1 MRRPWHIWTAFALCL
16 AVLLAAM
23 AWVSVTTLRLDHAET
38 EMRRHAV
45 LEENVRLALWRMD
58 SSLAGLVAQESS
70 RPYFVYSAFYF
81 PERAYNKMFAEL
93 RPNEVRMPSPLLTL
107 DSQHILLHFQFEPD
121 GGITSPQAPV
131 GNMQDLAE
139 TGYKTH
145 KEIIAAQRLL
155 KQFGGQIGREELI
168 GRLPETVP
176 QPPPPE
182 KIRVVPANNAADI
195 ALQQSVRS
203 ASEWRARSRQNVWSQ
218 NYAPQLAAAKRPV
231 GTINVEPGIM
241 MPLWFGD
248 TLLLARRI
256 IVDGRDY
263 VQGCWLD
270 WPQIKPWLYESI
282 ADLLPGAG
290 LEPVKSGRC
299 KGEARMLAALPVNVV
314 PKEIPLGS
322 VPARSTVIFSL
333 AISWGCVIL
342 AAVAAGVLLQGAV
355 ALSER
360 RGAFVSAVTHEL
372 RTPLTTFRLYSE
384 MLAEGIVT
392 DETKRRRYLDTLR
405 READRLSH
413 LVENVLAYAGI
424 ERGSMAGR
432 IEAVTIRDLLARIQD
447 RLALHAQQAEMTL
460 ELQAAEAVLNA
471 RLSIDPAAT
480 EQILFNLV
488 DNARKYAASAT
499 ERVIHLELDVPDHF
513 AVFRVRDHGPGV
525 SAREARRLFRPFCKS
540 AKDAANS
547 APGVGL
553 GLALSRRLARSMG
566 GDLSIDTTVTDGA
579 CFVLRLPIA

>member
-16 AVLLAAM
+16 AVLLTAM
-23 AWVSVTTLRLDHAET
+23 AWVSVTALRLDHDEM

-58 SSLAGLVAQESS
+58 SSLAGLVASESS

-121 GGITSPQAPV
+121 GGLTSPQAPV
-131 GNMQDLAE
+131 GNMWDLAE

-145 KEIIAAQRLL
+145 KEIIAAQQLL
-155 KQFGGQIGREELI
+155 KEFGGQVGREELI
-168 GRLPETVP
+168 ARLPETV
-176 QPPPPE
+176 QQSPPPE
-182 KIRVVPANNAADI
+182 RVRDVPANNAAEI
-195 ALQQSVRS
+195 VTEQLSRNTN
-203 ASEWRARSRQNVWSQ
+203 EWRARSRQNWKTQ
-218 NYAPQLAAAKRPV
+218 IEQQRAATKRAI
-231 GTINVEPGIM
+231 GTTNTGAGIM
-241 MPLWFGD
+241 TPLWFGD
-248 TLLLARRI
+248 KLLLARRI

-270 WPQIKPWLYESI
+270 WSQIKPWLYESI
-282 ADLLPGAG
+282 ADLLPGAE

-322 VPARSTVIFSL
+322 VPARSPVVFSL
-333 AISWGCVIL
+333 AIAWACIIL
-342 AAVAAGVLLQGAV
+342 AAVAVGVLLQGAV

-413 LVENVLAYAGI
+413 LVENVLAYARI

-432 IEAVTIRDLLARIQD
+432 IEAVTIRDLLARIEG
-447 RLALHAQQAEMTL
+447 RLALHAQQAEMSL
-460 ELQAAEAVLNA
+460 ELQATEAVLDA

-488 DNARKYAASAT
+488 DNARKYAASAR
-499 ERVIHLELDVPDHF
+499 ERVIHIEIGVPDHF

-566 GDLSIDTTVTDGA
+566 GDLSIDATVTDGA